1 MYILTIVETLTS
13 VLMTSS
19 GSKEMPP
26 LTHTH
31 TLLLYL
37 PLLKI
42 IPSVRVTLP

>member
-1 MYILTIVETLTS
+1 MYILTIMETLTS

-26 LTHTH
+26 LTYAH